1 MSNNYV
7 NFDVMNTEN
16 KDNTLIN
23 KDLNNSEENQI
34 QGNSNLSENPIDAK
48 DTMESSVKDEANSI
62 KTQDVSENQEDMLKY
77 ETETAQNEASSEL
90 TESKEIDM
98 NEKTSSDLNN
108 TLEKD
113 ETPEE
118 ENKSNQPIDYS
129 TFSKQELLEN
139 LKDIIQNEDVET
151 SRVNVE
157 SIKARFYKIRNAE
170 LSELKKLHFESG
182 KDIAD
187 FVPPRDE
194 DEVYLK
200 ELLSDYKQKKADF
213 LSELEKEK
221 NENLKRKEAIIEK
234 IKVLANGEES
244 LQKTFEEFRELQKE
258 WKEIGVVPKESVKSL
273 WSNYNLQIE
282 RFYDFI
288 KINNEL
294 RDLDFKKNLE
304 AKIEICEKAEKLL
317 LEPKIVNAYKL
328 LQEYHDL
335 WREIGPVPQ
344 EKRDEIWER
353 FSLASREINKKHQ
366 EYFLEKKEER
376 ENNLNAKIA
385 LCEKAEIIA
394 NENYEAIK
402 DWNDKTNEILE
413 IQKVWKTIGMVPQK
427 QNNEIYDRFRTAC
440 NLFFEKKQDF
450 FSIRKSE
457 FDDNLQKKLDLCIQA
472 EALQNDTN
480 WNNTRDQIMKLQEE
494 WKAIGPIPKKQS
506 DEVWKRFRKACDT
519 FFSTRVSHFK
529 QRKEEEKGNLEKKLK
544 IIENIKH
551 FKASEE
557 KTENLKAL
565 QEFQNEW
572 TKIGFVPKR
581 DKEKL
586 QTEYKQALEKAFEGI
601 DMSLSSL
608 NNSQFE
614 KQVEDWIKVKDE
626 SKIQSERQKI
636 NTKISKIKEDIVLW
650 ENNMSFFTG
659 SSSESL
665 LKDVK
670 KKIQKSTKET
680 DNLKEKRK
688 ILDIALRNLKQENE

>member
-258 WKEIGVVPKESVKSL
+258 WKEIVVPKESAKSL

-519 FFSTRVSHFK
+519 FFSTRDSHFK

-614 KQVEDWIKVKDE
+614 KQVEDWIKAKDE